1 MKQLIALAAAALGC
15 VALSAQAQN
24 WPERPIR
31 FLTAGAAGSGID
43 VFTRT
48 LAQLVSQ
55 ETGQP
60 VVVENKP
67 GANQILVAD
76 LCSKAAPDGYTF
88 CTTSIEPYASNP
100 ALFKKLPYD
109 PEKGFAPVAI
119 LVTLRAAVV
128 ARADMGA
135 KSLAAVAQLSK
146 QTPGKLN
153 WGSTGIGSNSHLY
166 LEAIRS
172 EFGWDVTH
180 IPYKSTPESVQA
192 LMAGDVQLIY
202 QQVGPVQNHLDN
214 GTLVALAQAA
224 DKRSPHLPN
233 VPTFAEVG
241 IGKYR
246 IPSWWGMVAPAGTP
260 PAVVKRMNEL
270 ALSIVHRPELQTG
283 LNALSVDPAVRNT
296 PADMAAN
303 MKSAR
308 EIANVSFRRA
318 NVQPN

>member
-1 MKQLIALAAAALGC
+1 MHKIIALATLAIGC
-15 VALSAQAQN
+15 TTLNVQAQS
-24 WPERPIR
+24 WPDRPIR

-43 VFTRT
+43 VFTRN
-48 LAQLVSQ
+48 LAQLVSK
-55 ETGQP
+55 ELGQP

-109 PEKGFAPVAI
+109 PEKGFSPVAI
-119 LVTLRAAVV
+119 LVTLRAAII
-128 ARADMGA
+128 ARADLGA
-135 KSLAAVAQLSK
+135 KTLADVVALSK
-146 QTPGKLN
+146 KNSGKLN

-180 IPYKSTPESVQA
+180 IPYKSTPDSVQA
-192 LMAGDVQLIY
+192 LMAGEVQMIY
-202 QQVGPVQNHLDN
+202 QQVGPVQSQLDS

-224 DKRSPHLPN
+224 EKRSPRLAT
-233 VPTFAEVG
+233 VPTFNEVG

-260 PAVVKRMNEL
+260 PAVVQRMNEL
-270 ALSIVHRPELQTG
+270 ALAIVHRPELQAG
-283 LNALSVDPAVRNT
+283 LDALSVEPAARHT

-303 MKSAR
+303 MKTAR
-308 EIANVSFRRA
+308 EIANVSFKRA